1 MKDNI
6 MINGNLW
13 EDYVS
18 SNTTKENQRF
28 FHYVGEELN
37 NCPHKN
43 GESLDRIFQEWMD
56 NLDQERI
63 ERRSKSKNDIL
74 NSYK

>member
-18 SNTTKENQRF
+18 SNTTEENQRF
-28 FHYVGEELN
+28 FLYVGEALN
-37 NCPHKN
+37 NCHLKN
-43 GESLDRIFQEWMD
+43 EESLDRIFQEWMD